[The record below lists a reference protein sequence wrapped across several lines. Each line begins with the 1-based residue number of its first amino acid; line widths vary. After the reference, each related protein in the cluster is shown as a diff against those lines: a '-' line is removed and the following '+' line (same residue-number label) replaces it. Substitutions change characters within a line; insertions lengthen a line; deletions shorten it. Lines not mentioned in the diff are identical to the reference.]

1 MADIS
6 KISGVAWEDDL
17 AKVNG
22 IAKADIASIGGTSA
36 PADGGTVCWLAI
48 SSLGKTITST
58 DAAGASDT
66 WSAIHQPP
74 DYGTDCKGVAFG
86 KDNDG
91 ADRWIAI
98 WDRGN
103 NLASVSSTG
112 VPTASGDWTTLDL
125 DTGDWDT
132 GEAPNGVAYSD
143 GVARDDAPGLWM
155 IVGSGGRVAYSS
167 TGSTTTSD
175 WEVQIAQYSG
185 FAGNRPIESVC
196 FSGSHAFIAGAKT
209 KIVSGSVP
217 TGWANGTLM
226 PWVFDNSD
234 SLAQGTIC
242 FDETATLGNGTVAW
256 SDIRAAGTGADARII
271 TISDSGNTANFP
283 MIASGSSAC
292 CGDLDGGAGWK
303 KINYSGSIFG
313 DHASSS
319 GRKMRGIAADGAGNW
334 MIVGLIGQA
343 FRSTDNG
350 VTWASMTGSMPTMD
364 HGQTVANTNFMAIR
378 YAKVGSTDTWMVGG
392 EDGYLAVSTDAGAS
406 WTACKNPFSD
416 AGTGGNLHIQN
427 LAFSAI
433 TTHPGASTGG

>member
-1 MADIS
+1 MADIN
-6 KISGVAWEDDL
+6 KLNDVAWT
-17 AKVNG
+17 
-22 IAKADIASIGGTSA
+22 DIADLSGTAATSIAELGGSSAPPGGT
-36 PADGGTVCWLAI
+36 TCWLAI
-48 SSLGKTITST
+48 STVGQIITSP
-58 DAAGASDT
+58 DPAGAEGT
-66 WSAIHQPP
+66 WTAIHQPP

-86 KDNDG
+86 KDNNG

-103 NLASVSSTG
+103 NLASVSSTSN
-112 VPTASGDWTTLDL
+112 PTGSGDWATLDL

-132 GEAPNGVAYSD
+132 GEAPNGIAYSD
-143 GVARDDAPGLWM
+143 GVARGDAPGLWM
-155 IVGSGGRVAYSS
+155 VVGSGGRVAYSS

-217 TGWANGTLM
+217 TAWANGTLM

-256 SDIRAAGTGADARII
+256 SDICAAGTGANARII

-292 CGDLDGGAGWK
+292 CGDLSSGAGWK
-303 KINYSGSIFG
+303 AINTSGSVFG
-313 DHASSS
+313 SHASSS
-319 GRKMRGIAADGAGNW
+319 GRKMRGIASDGNGNW

-343 FRSTDNG
+343 FRSIDNG
-350 VTWASMTGSMPTMD
+350 VTWNPMTSSMPTMD
-364 HGQTVANTNFMAIR
+364 HGQTVANTNFMSVHHANI
-378 YAKVGSTDTWMVGG
+378 GGTSTWMVGG
-392 EDGYLAVSTDAGAS
+392 EDGYLIRSTDAGAS
-406 WTACKNPFSD
+406 WTAIEQPFSD
-416 AGTGGNLHIQN
+416 AGTGGNKHVQAIC
-427 LAFSAI
+427 FSAI
-433 TTHPGASTGG
+433 MNHPGSSTS